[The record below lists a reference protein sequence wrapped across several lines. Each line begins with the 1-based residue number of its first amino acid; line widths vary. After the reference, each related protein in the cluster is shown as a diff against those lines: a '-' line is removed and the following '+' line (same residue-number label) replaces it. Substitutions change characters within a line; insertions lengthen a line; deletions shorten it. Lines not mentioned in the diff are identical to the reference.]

1 MAPYIYAEEVATVS
15 HAKAPEL
22 KLLQG
27 NPGKEPTRS
36 PARSATGTPSPP
48 ADLKGEAFAEWAR
61 VTSYLAK
68 VGRIE
73 TIDYAALV
81 VYCSSWAMYDTSR
94 KAFDEKGPLV
104 IGRDGGFVK
113 NPAAQ
118 LMKDASDTMLK
129 YGAKFGFT
137 PKDRQNLGIGSSDN
151 DEGDEFERQLRAI

>member
-1 MAPYIYAEEVATVS
+1 MS
-15 HAKAPEL
+15 HSKSPDL

-27 NPGKEPTRS
+27 NPGKQAASS
-36 PARSATGTPSPP
+36 PARSSTGRPNPP
-48 ADLKGEAFAEWAR
+48 ADLKGEAFAEWSR

-81 VYCSSWAMYDTSR
+81 VYCSSWAMFDSSR

-104 IGRDGGFVK
+104 MGRDGGYVK

-137 PKDRQNLGIGSSDN
+137 PKDRQNLGISSESN
-151 DEGDEFERQLRAI
+151 DEGDDLERHLGAL